1 MGELIHMMNEYPLLE
16 MEYSP
21 SILDEK
27 EIGTLDKVPLATI
40 SAFGGSLATLPTS
53 LRTITETVTTSGD
66 GLYKAV
72 FPEGVVGKM
81 DGLIIGRNIPSFFIY
96 TKSLSSLETQ
106 KNHEILHFS
115 TKILQYSTFL

>member
-1 MGELIHMMNEYPLLE
+1 MNNIKNEFPLLE

-27 EIGTLDKVPLATI
+27 ELGTLDKVPLATI

-72 FPEGVVGKM
+72 F
-81 DGLIIGRNIPSFFIY
+81 
-96 TKSLSSLETQ
+96 Q
-106 KNHEILHFS
+106 
-115 TKILQYSTFL
+115 Q

>member
-1 MGELIHMMNEYPLLE
+1 MLLKIRRKQLSNNLSLDFPLLE

-81 DGLIIGRNIPSFFIY
+81 SKFKNIDAYTGII
-96 TKSLSSLETQ
+96 
-106 KNHEILHFS
+106 
-115 TKILQYSTFL
+115 